1 MTQVSGDMTSGEMTL
16 GRLDRLPFW
25 PMTVF
30 KCHLSILCR
39 DSPSWLGPHMTFKGT
54 ASSVDE
60 KKIPLNQS
68 HVNGSF
74 SMPTSQQASKSA
86 NPFNPVSKSVSL
98 SARQPTNKPLS
109 QQISKSFSQSVSQPA
124 PQSASQ
130 FKPICKSFR
139 QSVSQSFS
147 QPASPSVCQSASQ
160 TASLCMTNM
169 VMHQVG

>member
-74 SMPTSQQASKSA
+74 SMPTSQQAS
-86 NPFNPVSKSVSL
+86 
-98 SARQPTNKPLS
+98 
-109 QQISKSFSQSVSQPA
+109 
-124 PQSASQ
+124 
-130 FKPICKSFR
+130 
-139 QSVSQSFS
+139 
-147 QPASPSVCQSASQ
+147 
-160 TASLCMTNM
+160 
-169 VMHQVG
+169 